1 MIRIH
6 VISKEKH
13 LKEIIIEGHALYDDY
28 GKDIVC
34 AAVSATY
41 LCTVNAI
48 FSLNENSITVE
59 DKKDKKIIFVNKQ
72 DQTINILLK
81 NMLNCLSSLEK
92 QYPKNIKLDKEEK

>member
-6 VISKEKH
+6 VEREFGS
-13 LKEIIIEGHALYDDY
+13 LNEIVIVGHALYDDY

-48 FSLNENSITVE
+48 FSLEEDGIDVIEEDNKRIIRVLNGSTIVVSLLENMIR
-59 DKKDKKIIFVNKQ
+59 
-72 DQTINILLK
+72 
-81 NMLNCLSSLEK
+81 CLASLEK
-92 QYPKNIKLDKEEK
+92 QYPKNIKLDKEEE